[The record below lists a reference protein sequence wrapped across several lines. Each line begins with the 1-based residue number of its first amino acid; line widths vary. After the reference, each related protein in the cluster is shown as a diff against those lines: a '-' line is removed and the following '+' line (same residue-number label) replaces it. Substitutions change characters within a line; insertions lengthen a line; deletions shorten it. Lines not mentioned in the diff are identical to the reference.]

1 MTEGKA
7 KTMKNV
13 YDIKYEKCL
22 SFIFPIKCGGDGST
36 VTQIKHDQTAIILY
50 LYYKDTLAEYF
61 KYIDDIPDDIHVC
74 VISSRQDVL
83 NDVRKYLNEKARKNI
98 ELILKENR
106 GRDVTALLIAGK
118 EVIQKY
124 QYVCF
129 VHDKKGH
136 GMVTAAETKLWV
148 ENMWGNLI
156 GSGSYIDLILEQ
168 FERDEKLGVLSPP
181 DPIGDHFC
189 TWYGFGWHG
198 SYEITREVAK
208 GLHLET
214 DIAADKPPITIGTAL
229 WFRAI
234 SLKKLFEA
242 EWDYKHFDDAKLED
256 SNYLS
261 YGIERIFAYV
271 AQDAGFDTG
280 EVMTTE
286 YAQKQNNYLRYAT
299 GRIFAEMMSFFPLP
313 TVAAVKN
320 YKRSI
325 PRLIEFIRK
334 NKKVYLYGAGNMGR
348 FCLSL
353 LRREGLETEGFI
365 VSGKPDLDKI
375 DAIPVIS
382 IVDMDLGADSDVGIV
397 ITVVK
402 PEMKMQ
408 MIELMSERQFDNY
421 FEFWELED

>member
-129 VHDKKGH
+129 IHDKKGH

-156 GSGSYIDLILEQ
+156 GSGSYIDLILEL
-168 FERDEKLGVLSPP
+168 FERDKKLGVLSPP
-181 DPIGDHFC
+181 DPIGDHFAR
-189 TWYGFGWHG
+189 GM
-198 SYEITREVAK
+198 
-208 GLHLET
+208 GLDGMAH
-214 DIAADKPPITIGTAL
+214 
-229 WFRAI
+229 
-234 SLKKLFEA
+234 
-242 EWDYKHFDDAKLED
+242 
-256 SNYLS
+256 
-261 YGIERIFAYV
+261 
-271 AQDAGFDTG
+271 
-280 EVMTTE
+280 M
-286 YAQKQNNYLRYAT
+286 
-299 GRIFAEMMSFFPLP
+299 
-313 TVAAVKN
+313 
-320 YKRSI
+320 
-325 PRLIEFIRK
+325 RL
-334 NKKVYLYGAGNMGR
+334 L
-348 FCLSL
+348 
-353 LRREGLETEGFI
+353 
-365 VSGKPDLDKI
+365 GK
-375 DAIPVIS
+375 
-382 IVDMDLGADSDVGIV
+382 
-397 ITVVK
+397 
-402 PEMKMQ
+402 
-408 MIELMSERQFDNY
+408 
-421 FEFWELED
+421 